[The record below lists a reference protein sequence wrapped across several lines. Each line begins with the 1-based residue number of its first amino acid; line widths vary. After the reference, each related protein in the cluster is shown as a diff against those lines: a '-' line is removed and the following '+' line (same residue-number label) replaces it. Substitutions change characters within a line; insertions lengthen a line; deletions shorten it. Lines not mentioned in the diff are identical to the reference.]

1 MEKRSARVLYVEDEG
16 LLHSLIIEEL
26 ADRGFQVLSAWNGD
40 EAIRII
46 NNGVP
51 FDILV
56 TDVRMPGSANGFD
69 VAKYVRTRH
78 PECPIVIVSGY
89 PGDTDGDVRN
99 LMPRVVFRPK
109 PYRLNELVDCIRQ
122 MTATC

>member
-69 VAKYVRTRH
+69 VAKYVR
-78 PECPIVIVSGY
+78 
-89 PGDTDGDVRN
+89 N